1 MNLKKLLLLVFIYM
15 MEQEKEELRSSLGE
29 LSVGGLIYVAKMI
42 GLNDIGKLMTEMNK
56 IEAIIRKGYA
66 KVDDKTVSKAEEL
79 FDTILEKFEE

>member
-29 LSVGGLIYVAKMI
+29 LSVGGLIYVAKMV

-56 IEAIIRKGYA
+56 IEAIIRKDYA
-66 KVDDKTVSKAEEL
+66 EADDKTVSKAEEL